1 MKHDKDDREV
11 KTTIKYTSANGY
23 TGILYG
29 QSSMSIGK
37 VREDGTFDEYL
48 HTGSRNGGGIA
59 YLKEM
64 VDGFPEFLDKLHD
77 ATEKAIVKDI
87 KDKMEGKA

>member
-1 MKHDKDDREV
+1 MTHKKDDSEV

-29 QSSMSIGK
+29 KSSMSIGK
-37 VREDGTFDEYL
+37 VREDGTFEEHL
-48 HTGSRNGGGIA
+48 HTGSRAGNGVA

-64 VDGFPEFLDKLHD
+64 VDGFPAFMDRLH
-77 ATEKAIVKDI
+77 
-87 KDKMEGKA
+87 GKAEEGGKA